1 MRTSTDPLGS
11 LLSHRLFFYHHNQHW
26 KAVCLISISFSLIT
40 FKKFNINIQDLH
52 QEDWTFFNIFAI
64 SVVWS
69 LLRLFGILD
78 NSVDDL
84 DIFRENNAELG
95 PGIATNYWFG
105 FLKVLLQSSD
115 DNDNHIKT
123 KIENYCD
130 EIAYTT
136 HECYGKVILFLQ
148 NDCNFNYDSER
159 MESEQIYKCLPESQS
174 CFQGTCNHDIEFR
187 LGAQRK
193 TMTVY
198 WIYRDRE
205 SQDSS
210 SVRIF
215 FLYDPVTNL
224 RTAMSPEAGWAWS
237 DQGRRRNIQSFKETL
252 DSLSGNISRSFVYLE
267 FDALT
272 DTPKRHPLSE
282 LVRRKIQQN
291 YLDVD
296 SGMSSDEN

>member
-11 LLSHRLFFYHHNQHW
+11 LLSHRYIIVLSGYGKLTCYFVQAFFYHHNQHW

-84 DIFRENNAELG
+84 DIFSKYNPKASNIQVEFMILGENNAELG

-130 EIAYTT
+130 EITYTN

-148 NDCNFNYDSER
+148 NDCNFNYDSGR
-159 MESEQIYKCLPESQS
+159 MEVGHCI
-174 CFQGTCNHDIEFR
+174 
-187 LGAQRK
+187 
-193 TMTVY
+193 
-198 WIYRDRE
+198 
-205 SQDSS
+205 
-210 SVRIF
+210 
-215 FLYDPVTNL
+215 
-224 RTAMSPEAGWAWS
+224 
-237 DQGRRRNIQSFKETL
+237 
-252 DSLSGNISRSFVYLE
+252 
-267 FDALT
+267 
-272 DTPKRHPLSE
+272 
-282 LVRRKIQQN
+282 
-291 YLDVD
+291 
-296 SGMSSDEN
+296 